1 MATTITITKA
11 YVDAYNAMR
20 LTFAENLPAI
30 RFNEQTNTAE
40 EVEVNE
46 IGISFRAVIA
56 QIISVRPEIAD
67 MYAQIRFANDDKR
80 AAMLSAF
87 VRLITK
93 DASWEVE
100 AKRHSAGETF
110 EDGNI
115 ARYDGYTYNIVGVTF
130 APMVEAKVKPKS
142 VEDDLAMF
150 GF

>member
-20 LTFAENLPAI
+20 LSFAENLPAI

-56 QIISVRPEIAD
+56 QI
-67 MYAQIRFANDDKR
+67 RFAKDDKR

-130 APMVEAKVKPKS
+130 APAVEAKVKPKS